1 VGRWSSLELDV
12 SLSRFWRDANRSQV
26 STMMTR
32 LHRKQYGDSSMAD
45 QLSKHSTRHRMELMM
60 RQLALVQ
67 HRCDKF
73 RDGLEERE
81 LLLKRMRRDAARR
94 AQAGSSAADETAETL
109 RALQVEKVR
118 AAGRVCV

>member
-1 VGRWSSLELDV
+1 M